1 MENGDPEFALIV
13 AGGRP
18 IRPTVLDRV
27 ASLTWIVAADS
38 GLDHAYELGLEPD
51 LVIGDMDSVSEAG
64 LARAQAAGVQ
74 IERYPVD
81 KDATDLELAIGAAAA
96 AGLAEAKI
104 IGGTGGRLSH
114 TLANAL
120 VLTVDRGIRLEW
132 LTSHAR
138 ISALHSGQTG
148 TFHPAEGTILS
159 LLPIGGRAICSST
172 GLRWPLA
179 LADLVPGSTRGI
191 SNEIVAANGAT
202 VSVAAGC
209 VLLIHERNQA

>member
-1 MENGDPEFALIV
+1 MENSEEARALIV

-18 IRPTVLDRV
+18 VRPTVLNRV
-27 ASLTWIVAADS
+27 AEPTWIVAADS
-38 GLDHAYELGLEPD
+38 GLDHAYDLGLEPN
-51 LVIGDMDSVSEAG
+51 LVIGDMDSVSAAG
-64 LARAQAAGVQ
+64 LARAQAAGIQ

-96 AGLAEAKI
+96 AGFAEATI

-120 VLTVDRGIRLEW
+120 VLTVDHGIRLEW

-138 ISALHSGQTG
+138 ICALHSGETRE
-148 TFHPAEGTILS
+148 FHPSAGTLLS
-159 LLPIGGRAICSST
+159 LLPVGGRAVCSST

-179 LADLVPGSTRGI
+179 QAELAPGSTRGI
-191 SNEIVAANGAT
+191 SNEIVAADGAT
-202 VSVAAGC
+202 VSVTDGC
-209 VLLIHERNQA
+209 VLLIQERNQP

>member
-1 MENGDPEFALIV
+1 MENSEEARALIV

-18 IRPTVLDRV
+18 VRPAVLNRV
-27 ASLTWIVAADS
+27 AEPAWIVAADS
-38 GLDHAYELGLEPD
+38 GLDHAYDLGLEPN
-51 LVIGDMDSVSEAG
+51 LVIGDMDSVSAAG
-64 LARAQAAGVQ
+64 LARAQAAGIQ

-81 KDATDLELAIGAAAA
+81 KYATDLELAIGAAVA
-96 AGLAEAKI
+96 AGFAEATI

-120 VLTVDRGIRLEW
+120 VLTVDRGIRLDW

-138 ISALHSGQTG
+138 ICALHAGQTG

-159 LLPIGGRAICSST
+159 LVPVAGRAVCSSV

-179 LADLVPGSTRGI
+179 QAELSPGSTRGI
-191 SNEIVAANGAT
+191 SNEIVAADGAT
-202 VSVAAGC
+202 VSVTAGC
-209 VLLIHERNQA
+209 VLLIQERNQP